1 MPRLDGPF
9 NDTFKVCH
17 SSGEGGKFRLDPA
30 KQDDNQPLLLI
41 TPTYERAE
49 QVIQALR
56 CPIKHCQRFREINH
70 TTYDASF
77 EPFQTAEL
85 TRLVQTLNHVKG
97 DFQWIVVE
105 DATDCSPRVRNLV
118 QRKFATEKGRGFTL
132 LAAQMPPVF
141 RRVSSQVPLPR
152 GVAGR
157 RAALKWI
164 LQNTK

>member
-17 SSGEGGKFRLDPA
+17 TGGEEGKLRLDPA

-49 QVIQALR
+49 QVKHTHSLR

-97 DFQWIVVE
+97 DFHWIVVE
-105 DATDCSPRVRNLV
+105 DAADCSQRVRNLV
-118 QRKFATEKGRGFTL
+118 QRKFAVEKGKVSNYLILNKL
-132 LAAQMPPVF
+132 L
-141 RRVSSQVPLPR
+141 L
-152 GVAGR
+152 
-157 RAALKWI
+157 I
-164 LQNTK
+164 NNDN

>member
-1 MPRLDGPF
+1 M
-9 NDTFKVCH
+9 
-17 SSGEGGKFRLDPA
+17 
-30 KQDDNQPLLLI
+30 
-41 TPTYERAE
+41 
-49 QVIQALR
+49 
-56 CPIKHCQRFREINH
+56 
-70 TTYDASF
+70 
-77 EPFQTAEL
+77 
-85 TRLVQTLNHVKG
+85 QTLNHVKG

-105 DATDCSPRVRNLV
+105 DAIDCSQRVSGLV
-118 QRKFATEKGRGFTL
+118 QRKFAAGKGRGFTL